1 MVFLLTVALLIGD
14 NWKRFNSVWVRL
26 PLLPLGRDSSAGGEA
41 EWVAKLSFPQLRYLL
56 EENKIKA
63 TTPSDSLL

>member
-1 MVFLLTVALLIGD
+1 M
-14 NWKRFNSVWVRL
+14 WVRL